1 MAWFCHI
8 LWLQG
13 LGLQHLFLGT
23 QSNPQPPSTTS
34 HFTVSTS
41 PQHGPWGL
49 HIQSLPALSPLS
61 CCSPLHPL
69 CSNHTGLLT
78 LPNLP
83 QVLTQSLFQ
92 TEADPNHLVENGKPL
107 LQCPFSFFL
116 LHFRP
121 EFSPPSHRL
130 HSVVLFLFLN
140 SPSWLDW
147 NLYGGLERCPVKI
160 VPWVTQ

>member
-1 MAWFCHI
+1 
-8 LWLQG
+8 
-13 LGLQHLFLGT
+13 
-23 QSNPQPPSTTS
+23 
-34 HFTVSTS
+34 
-41 PQHGPWGL
+41 
-49 HIQSLPALSPLS
+49 
-61 CCSPLHPL
+61 
-69 CSNHTGLLT
+69 
-78 LPNLP
+78 
-83 QVLTQSLFQ
+83 
-92 TEADPNHLVENGKPL
+92 
-107 LQCPFSFFL
+107 L

>member
-1 MAWFCHI
+1 MI
-8 LWLQG
+8 LSHSLAPG
-13 LGLQHLFLGT
+13 LGT
-23 QSNPQPPSTTS
+23 
-34 HFTVSTS
+34 STS
-41 PQHGPWGL
+41 FPGDTIQPTATL
-49 HIQSLPALSPLS
+49 HHLPLHSEHKPSACPLRPPHPVPVSSWALS

-69 CSNHTGLLT
+69 CSGHTGLLT

-160 VPWVTQ
+160 VP